1 MQQPDR
7 SDRWVLFATILGS
20 SLVFIDGFIVA
31 LALPSIQRELH
42 ATASDAQWVVEAYT
56 LVLGSL
62 MLFGGALGDRA
73 GRRRIFTIG
82 IGVFALGS
90 LACAFAQNAT
100 MLVTARVLQG
110 FGGMLLA
117 PASLALIGAH
127 FSGVRR
133 DRAFAS
139 WAAYGALTS
148 SIGPAVGG
156 LIVDHFG
163 WRAVFFLNI
172 PLAALVMWAAQR
184 HISESRDETID
195 GPLDILGAAL
205 ATFGFGAI
213 TYALIASSSYSWESL
228 RIGGTCAAGVLAL
241 AAFVGVERRA
251 RVPIMPLALFA
262 SRTFSGVNAATLL
275 LYGALG
281 ATFYYL
287 PFIMIQGHGYSATAT
302 AIAQLPLI
310 LGLILL
316 ARLGTFLMRII
327 GARIILTIGPSIVAI
342 GFALLGFLD
351 NDTSYWIAFFP
362 GLLVVGIGLGLTV
375 APLTATVIDSA
386 DPRHIGSASG
396 INNAISRIAGLL
408 AVAALGLVLWVNFNA
423 QLDHRLDAMHA
434 SPAIRVKV
442 NTQRA
447 QIGAAQ
453 VADAHA
459 QAAILAS
466 FRAGFSTVAYACA
479 TLSLLAGLI
488 SATAIASKPAA
499 EA

>member
-73 GRRRIFTIG
+73 GRRRVFTIG
-82 IGVFALGS
+82 VGIFTFGS
-90 LACAFAQNAT
+90 LACAFATSAS
-100 MLVTARVLQG
+100 MLVTARVAQG

-139 WAAYGALTS
+139 WASYGALTTA
-148 SIGPAVGG
+148 IGPAVGG
-156 LIVDHFG
+156 LIVDHLG

-172 PLAALVMWAAQR
+172 PLAALVIWATQR

-195 GPLDILGAAL
+195 GPLDIFGAML
-205 ATFGFGAI
+205 ATLGFGAI
-213 TYALIASSSYSWESL
+213 TYALIASSSYGWESL
-228 RIGGTCAAGVLAL
+228 RIGGTFIAGILAL
-241 AAFVGVERRA
+241 IAFVAVERRA
-251 RVPIMPLALFA
+251 RAPIMPLALFA
-262 SRTFSGVNAATLL
+262 SRTFSGVNAVTLL

-287 PFIMIQGHGYSATAT
+287 PFIMIQGHGYSATET
-302 AIAQLPLI
+302 ALAQLPLI

-316 ARLGTFLMRII
+316 ARLGTLLMRII
-327 GARIILTIGPSIVAI
+327 GARTILTFGPAIVGI

-351 NDTSYWIAFFP
+351 NQTSYWAAFFP

-386 DPRHIGSASG
+386 DPRHVGAASG

-408 AVAALGLVLWVNFNA
+408 AVAALGLVLWASFNA
-423 QLDHRLDAMHA
+423 QLDRRLDAMHA
-434 SPAIRVKV
+434 SSAVRVKV
-442 NTQRA
+442 DAQRA
-447 QIGAAQ
+447 RIGAAQ
-453 VADAHA
+453 VADARA
-459 QAAILAS
+459 QAAMLAS
-466 FRAGFSTVAYACA
+466 FRGGFSTVAYACA
-479 TLSLLAGLI
+479 FLSLFAGII
-488 SATAIASKPAA
+488 SAAMIRPYGTS
-499 EA
+499 